1 MDKNTKSNYNG
12 WDITKGDYEISDDST
27 ETYRNSVIKKKR
39 FKKAL
44 SIIAYFVFLILVTLM
59 FLAPL

>member
-1 MDKNTKSNYNG
+1 MDKTTKSYYNG

-39 FKKAL
+39 LKKVF
-44 SIIAYFVFLILVTLM
+44 SIIAYFVILILVTLI
-59 FLAPL
+59 FVAPL